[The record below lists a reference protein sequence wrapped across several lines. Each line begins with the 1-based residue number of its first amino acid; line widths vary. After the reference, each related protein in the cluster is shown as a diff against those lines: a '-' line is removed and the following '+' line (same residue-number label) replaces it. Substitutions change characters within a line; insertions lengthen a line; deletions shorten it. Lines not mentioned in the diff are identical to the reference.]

1 MCDYCEKGKIL
12 IEKEILEG
20 SYMGWLEELQAFN
33 EFYKVEIR
41 QGTNCLCLGKEDE
54 QCIDAFEYIKINFC
68 PMCGIKLL

>member
-20 SYMGWLEELQAFN
+20 CYIGWAEELRAFN
-33 EFYKVEIR
+33 EIYKVEIR
-41 QGTNCLCLGKEDE
+41 QGTNCLCLGRQDE

-68 PMCGIKLL
+68 PVCGRKLL